1 MYKELKRMYTGKE
14 LTEKLIC
21 LPEYDNSI
29 RNEDM
34 ATRLVELSSLY
45 QIYIP
50 SEMSVE
56 IYNKLYMAVLRS
68 IKKKGTREA
77 VTQSYENAMMV
88 KNNISRGIIGGSDSF
103 TIIGTS
109 GIGKSSA
116 IMRAMEVITEGQ
128 LIHTEG
134 FDIIPT
140 MIVQCPHDCSVK
152 ALLLEVLRKID
163 GYVDSSYYTQ
173 AIRARATTDMLIGT
187 VSQALLNHVGL
198 LVVDEIQNVV
208 DSRYGKALVSM
219 LTQLINNS
227 GISICMVG
235 TPVCEIFF
243 EKEIQLARRALG
255 LRYRSCEYNDYFKNF
270 VELIFSYQYTD
281 KKTELSE
288 SICRWLYE
296 HSGGILSLVVSIMYD
311 VQELAILSG
320 EEAISIP
327 LLEKVYKERYKM
339 MSSYIDVTEKR
350 PSQTSKTQTVKK
362 EDISAVSD
370 SSGNNGFAEK
380 KEIIQDFKLDEL
392 LMSAKKMKSDAVTII
407 KDYVN
412 VVEVA
417 I

>member
-50 SEMSVE
+50 SEMTIE

-134 FDIIPT
+134 FDIIPA

-227 GISICMVG
+227 GIGICMVG

-255 LRYRSCEYNDYFKNF
+255 LRYRSCEYNDYFRSF
-270 VELIFSYQYTD
+270 VELIFSYQYTN

-296 HSGGILSLVVSIMYD
+296 HSGGILSLVVSLMYD

-320 EEAISIP
+320 EEVISIP

-370 SSGNNGFAEK
+370 SSGNNEFAEK

-392 LMSAKKMKSDAVTII
+392 LMSAKKMRTDAVSVIR
-407 KDYVN
+407 DYVN

-417 I
+417 V

>member
-1 MYKELKRMYTGKE
+1 MYKGLKGMYTGKE
-14 LTEKLIC
+14 LMEKLIS
-21 LPEYDNSI
+21 LPEYDSSI
-29 RNEDM
+29 RNEEM
-34 ATRLVELSSLY
+34 SVRLVELSNLY

-56 IYNKLYMAVLRS
+56 IYNKLYMAILRS
-68 IKKKGTREA
+68 IKKKGTKEA
-77 VTQSYENAMMV
+77 VMQSYENAMMV

-128 LIHTEG
+128 MIHTED
-134 FDIIPT
+134 FDIIPA

-163 GYVDSSYYTQ
+163 GYVDSTYYTQ
-173 AIRARATTDMLIGT
+173 AVRARATTDMLIGT

-270 VELIFSYQYTD
+270 VELIFSYQYIN
-281 KKTELSE
+281 KKTKLSE
-288 SICRWLYE
+288 SICRWFYE
-296 HSGGILSLVVSIMYD
+296 HSGGILSLVVSLMYD

-320 EEAISIP
+320 EEEISIS
-327 LLEKVYKERYKM
+327 LLEKVYKERYQM
-339 MSSYIDVTEKR
+339 MSAYIDLIEKR
-350 PSQTSKTQTVKK
+350 PSQTSQK
-362 EDISAVSD
+362 EYIPAVSNEA
-370 SSGNNGFAEK
+370 GNREFTEK
-380 KEIIQDFKLDEL
+380 KEMTQDFRLDEL
-392 LMSAKKMKSDAVTII
+392 LMSAKKMKTDAVTLI
-407 KDYVN
+407 KKYVN

-417 I
+417 V

>member
-1 MYKELKRMYTGKE
+1 MYKGLKRMYTGKE

-50 SEMSVE
+50 SEMSIE

-116 IMRAMEVITEGQ
+116 IMRAMEAITEGQ

-134 FDIIPT
+134 FDIIPA

-270 VELIFSYQYTD
+270 VELIFSYQYTN

-288 SICRWLYE
+288 SICRWLYD
-296 HSGGILSLVVSIMYD
+296 HSGGILSLVVSLMYD

-320 EEAISIP
+320 EEIISIP

-370 SSGNNGFAEK
+370 SSGNNESAEK

-392 LMSAKKMKSDAVTII
+392 LMSAKKMRTDAVTVIRA
-407 KDYVN
+407 YVN

>member
-1 MYKELKRMYTGKE
+1 MYKGLKRMYTGKE

-21 LPEYDNSI
+21 LPEYDNNI

-134 FDIIPT
+134 FDIIPA

-270 VELIFSYQYTD
+270 VELIFSYQYTN

-288 SICRWLYE
+288 SVCRWLYD
-296 HSGGILSLVVSIMYD
+296 HSGGILSLVLSLMYD

-320 EEAISIP
+320 EEIISIP
-327 LLEKVYKERYKM
+327 LLEKVYKERYQM
-339 MSSYIDVTEKR
+339 MSSYIDLTEKR
-350 PSQTSKTQTVKK
+350 PSQTSKTYTFKK
-362 EDISAVSD
+362 ENVSAVSD
-370 SSGNNGFAEK
+370 GSGNNGSAKK

-392 LMSAKKMKSDAVTII
+392 LMSAKKMKSDAVTVI

-412 VVEVA
+412 VVEVTV
-417 I
+417 

>member
-1 MYKELKRMYTGKE
+1 MYRELKQMYIGEE
-14 LTEKLIC
+14 LTKRLIS
-21 LPEYDNSI
+21 LPEYDPNI
-29 RNEDM
+29 KNEDV
-34 ATRLVELSSLY
+34 ATRLMELSKLY

-50 SEMSVE
+50 SEMSIE
-56 IYNKLYMAVLRS
+56 IYNKLYMAILRS
-68 IKKKGTREA
+68 LKKKGTKEA
-77 VTQSYENAMMV
+77 VMQSYENAMMV
-88 KNNISRGIIGGSDSF
+88 KNNVSRGIIGGSDSF

-116 IMRAMEVITEGQ
+116 IMRAMEVITDGK

-134 FDIIPT
+134 FDIIPA

-163 GYVDSSYYTQ
+163 GYVDTSYYTQ
-173 AIRARATTDMLIGT
+173 SVRARATTDMLIGT

-235 TPVCEIFF
+235 TPICEIFF

-255 LRYRSCEYNDYFKNF
+255 LKYRSCEYNDYFRSF
-270 VELIFSYQYTD
+270 VELIFSYQFTN
-281 KKTELSE
+281 KATELSE
-288 SICRWLYE
+288 TLCRWLYD
-296 HSGGILSLVVSIMYD
+296 HSGGILSLVVSLMYD

-320 EEAISIP
+320 EEIISVP
-327 LLEKVYKERYKM
+327 LLEKVYRERYHM
-339 MSSYIDVTEKR
+339 MASYVNLSDKR
-350 PSQTSKTQTVKK
+350 PSQTSETKP
-362 EDISAVSD
+362 A
-370 SSGNNGFAEK
+370 
-380 KEIIQDFKLDEL
+380 KEIKAMETQEIIEKNRNTQDFKLDEI
-392 LMSAKKMKSDAVTII
+392 LMSAKKMKTDAVMAI

-417 I
+417 V